1 MKRLFL
7 SLFLAALVCA
17 VATAQELTIQ
27 SIYAPTGLTG
37 RAPDTVKWSPD
48 GKKVSY
54 FLHQEQG
61 EKADL
66 YYIDVTSGKP
76 AVLVASE
83 KIAAMKPPVSASKD
97 DREKDNRE
105 RYRVAGYH
113 WAPDS
118 EHILFDANGQLWYYT
133 LSTGKSVALSA
144 PGESATD
151 PKFSTDGKRLSYV
164 RKHNLV
170 VKGIDGGAEKALTK
184 IPAKTCW
191 MAKWTGSTPKSS
203 RSAAITSGRPTPAR
217 SSSCR

>member
-1 MKRLFL
+1 MLHFLVSPTPWRLPVKKYFL
-7 SLFLAALVCA
+7 SVVLVTFTTA
-17 VATAQELTIQ
+17 VAAAQELTIQ
-27 SIYAPTGLTG
+27 SIYAPNGLTG
-37 RAPDTVKWSPD
+37 RVPDTIKWSPD

-83 KIAAMKPPVSASKD
+83 KIAAMKPPVTGSKD

-118 EHILFDANGQLWYYT
+118 EHILFDANGQLWYFT
-133 LSTGKSVALSA
+133 LSSGKYVALSA
-144 PGESATD
+144 QGDAASD
-151 PKFSTDGKRLSYV
+151 PKFSTDSKSISYI

-170 VKGIDGGAEKALTK
+170 VKHID
-184 IPAKTCW
+184 
-191 MAKWTGSTPKSS
+191 
-203 RSAAITSGRPTPAR
+203 
-217 SSSCR
+217 

>member
-7 SLFLAALVCA
+7 SVFLMTCACA

-27 SIYAPTGLTG
+27 SIYAPAGLTG
-37 RAPDTVKWSPD
+37 RAPDTIEWSPD
-48 GKKVSY
+48 AKKVSY

-61 EKADL
+61 DKADL

-83 KIAAMKPPVSASKD
+83 KIAAMKPPVTGSKD

-105 RYRVAGYH
+105 RYHVAGYH

-118 EHILFDANGQLWYYT
+118 EHILFDTNGQLWYFT
-133 LSTGKSVALSA
+133 LASGKYVALSS

-151 PKFSTDGKRLSYV
+151 PNSQL
-164 RKHNLV
+164 
-170 VKGIDGGAEKALTK
+170 
-184 IPAKTCW
+184 
-191 MAKWTGSTPKSS
+191 MAKAFLISAST
-203 RSAAITSGRPTPAR
+203 TWW
-217 SSSCR
+217 

>member
-1 MKRLFL
+1 MCAAPVMFELTKLLNYPIRCCTLFRFTSPFGECPLKRLVL
-7 SLFLAALVCA
+7 SLFLAMATCA
-17 VATAQELTIQ
+17 VAPAQELTVQ
-27 SIYAPTGLTG
+27 SIYGSAGLTG
-37 RAPDTVKWSPD
+37 RSPDTVKWSPD
-48 GKKVSY
+48 GKKFSY

-83 KIAAMKPPVSASKD
+83 KIAAMKPPVTGSKD

-133 LSTGKSVALSA
+133 LSSGKYVALSA
-144 PGESATD
+144 QGDAASD
-151 PKFSTDGKRLSYV
+151 PKFSTDSKSISYI

-170 VKGIDGGAEKALTK
+170 VKH
-184 IPAKTCW
+184 
-191 MAKWTGSTPKSS
+191 
-203 RSAAITSGRPTPAR
+203 
-217 SSSCR
+217 